1 MAEDQWAAF
10 RTSPP
15 ATASTQGPWTKYA
28 APAAA
33 GSDPWAALRTAPP
46 QVTPPAAG
54 PWAKYAAS
62 APASDYVQ
70 PAPPPGEIIHGKDRS
85 YISDHPEIN
94 TTRPADD
101 PTGRDTAITMGALK
115 QRGDNADSIVDNI
128 LRKEAPLGHGY
139 TFGGAD
145 ELTSLIV
152 GGANKLM
159 GGNFKDSFDS
169 AQELQ
174 RQELGRQRQEHP
186 IVSAATEIAGG
197 LGSGI
202 SLAKNGVTIVGNM
215 AYDGVRNILPRL
227 AAGAVEGG
235 TYAGLAG
242 LFGADGGISERVDQ
256 AGRNLPL
263 GMLVGSAAVPLTDI
277 ASAIAG
283 RVAPL
288 FTRDPEERGNTLM
301 MRSMLQDEQTPEQI
315 ASAVEAAQAAGQNE
329 YRAVDAAGRNSQRLA
344 AMAAKTPGAARNAI
358 VEDLAGRQEGQAGRM
373 RTIVTDALGQ
383 GDNAFQ
389 TEQSIIARRQAAAQ
403 PRYDAAYANPPP
415 QGQFYTDMLGRQS
428 VREALPVLERTAAE
442 RQMPIT
448 DLFTEVPSP
457 TPQTREVPTGL
468 VDAAGNPMTRTET
481 VNSNVRIPTA
491 RGWDFIKRELD
502 ARVNHLYASGDT
514 TAAEAVKETR
524 NALREQLATDVP
536 GYREALAN
544 YSDNSAALE
553 AVQTGRD
560 LITAGNADEA
570 RAAYGALNEG
580 QRDLAKTGAAREI
593 TQKID
598 KADLGRDRTRIFNTP
613 DMQGR
618 MDTLVEDPVVR
629 ALFGDRLGREQDMAR
644 AGRAITGGSST
655 YENMADGAA
664 VSDAGSAI
672 IALMTGHPIRAA
684 GMLGGRLLNAA
695 ARTATGMNDEV
706 AGRISDYL
714 MSADPQQIRSI
725 ADLFTRAQTQARAPR
740 IAPAVISAGANA
752 PRSGSGDKR

>member
-1 MAEDQWAAF
+1 MAEDQWAVF
-10 RTSPP
+10 RTAP

-33 GSDPWAALRTAPP
+33 GNDPWAGFRTA
-46 QVTPPAAG
+46 PAAG
-54 PWAKYAAS
+54 PWAKYAAP

-101 PTGRDTAITMGALK
+101 PTGRDTAVTMDALK
-115 QRGDNADSIVDNI
+115 TRGNNADSLVDNI
-128 LRKEAPLGHGY
+128 LRKEAPLGQGY
-139 TFGGAD
+139 LFGGAD

-159 GGNFKDSFDS
+159 GGDFTDSFS
-169 AQELQ
+169 RAQELQ
-174 RQELGRQRQEHP
+174 RQELARQREEHP
-186 IVSAATEIAGG
+186 IGSVATEIVGG

-202 SLAKNGVTIVGNM
+202 SLAKNGVTVVGRM
-215 AYDGVRNILPRL
+215 ANNGLRNIIPRMI
-227 AAGAVEGG
+227 AGAGEGAAYG
-235 TYAGLAG
+235 GISG
-242 LFGADGGISERVDQ
+242 LFGADGGMQNRTNQ
-256 AGRNLPL
+256 AIENLPIGAAL
-263 GMLVGSAAVPLTDI
+263 GAAAVPATDLVR
-277 ASAIAG
+277 AIFG
-283 RVAPL
+283 RVAPI
-288 FTRDPEERGNTLM
+288 FNRNPDERGDTLTARRLM
-301 MRSMLQDEQTPEQI
+301 QDNQTPEML
-315 ASAVEAAQAAGQNE
+315 ASAVEEAQAAGQNE
-329 YRAVDAAGRNSQRLA
+329 YRAVDAAGRNSQRLV
-344 AMAAKTPGAARNAI
+344 AMAAKTPGEARNGI
-358 VEDLAGRQEGQAGRM
+358 VDDLTNRQEGQAGRM

-389 TEQSIIARRQAAAQ
+389 TERSIIAARQAAAQ
-403 PRYDAAYANPPP
+403 PRYDAAYANPAP

-457 TPQTREVPTGL
+457 NPQTQEVPTGL

-502 ARVNHLYASGDT
+502 ARVNQLYNSGDT
-514 TAAEAVKETR
+514 TAAEAIKETR
-524 NALREQLATDVP
+524 NALREQLANDVP

-560 LITAGNADEA
+560 LVTAGNADEA

-580 QRDLAKTGAAREI
+580 QRDLAKTGAAREL

-598 KADLGRDRTRIFNTP
+598 KPDLGRDRTRIFNTP

-618 MDTLVEDPVVR
+618 MDTLVDDPVVR

-644 AGRAITGGSST
+644 AARTITGGSST
-655 YENMADGAA
+655 YENFADGEA
-664 VSDAGSAI
+664 VGDAGSAI

-684 GMLGGRLLNAA
+684 SMLGGRALNTFTRA
-695 ARTATGMNDEV
+695 ATGMNDQV

-714 MSADPQQIRSI
+714 MSTDPEQIRSL
-725 ADLFTRAQTQARAPR
+725 ADLFTRAQNQAHAPS